1 MPSLPSIQ
9 LPSATVTTTTTAMVT
24 TGSGPNRTT
33 VDTKQMLL
41 PGHVAVLHVTT
52 CGQSGAGLG
61 SDEKE
66 IVLLIYV
73 IIDVQTN
80 NIIGVKQYLVR
91 PRNSTFRTE
100 SSGSNALGALSSS
113 SLTGSNSNISNSSSS
128 TASAGGCP
136 VGIGASSTAV
146 GSSDST
152 AIAVPTGGSTSPG
165 IAAVPSPPECAITQ
179 EIPAIESLV
188 QTNGRPLEEVIQ
200 QFDEYTKSLNLDP
213 HCPSFRL
220 VTDGQ
225 LPLRQCLHPEASA
238 KDVDL
243 PQYYWRFCDLRK
255 EFVRFRAGDLSRAL
269 VPVAEASK
277 LQSMPSLPPIPA
289 SVADIIKDLE
299 LQACQDNNE
308 FYVKEA
314 RDMVTIVKHLITLGH
329 KFEANEIINLNL
341 EPGICSIDDEIDG
354 TCIVRARGLPW
365 QSSDQD
371 IAKFFRG
378 LNVAKGGVALC
389 LSPQGRRNGE
399 ALVRFVSQEHRDMA
413 LKRHKHH
420 IGNRY
425 IEVYRANG
433 EDFLA
438 VAGGASN
445 EAQAFLSKGAQ
456 VIIRMRGLPYDC
468 TAKQVLDFFANGE
481 NSCNVLDGA
490 DGILFVK
497 KPDGR
502 ATGDAFVLFE
512 QDTDASKAL
521 SKHRE
526 SIGQRYIELFRS
538 TTAEVQQVLNRSM
551 DPKTYEPPQPPLIA
565 QLPQVQ
571 MQLLPQHVITSGIE
585 KNCIRL
591 RGLPYEAKVEHI
603 LHFLDD
609 FANHIVYQGVHLVYN
624 AQGQFNGEAFIQ
636 MDSETAA
643 YQSAQQKHHKNMM
656 FGKKQRYI
664 EVFQCSGDD
673 MNMVLNGGF
682 QQPAS
687 LSKPSLLSP
696 GMLPTAA
703 TQPPTQSPQTLSLSQ
718 IPLPIP
724 SPLALSVPP
733 PNHQLLAQQQA
744 QYIAQHN
751 LLARQAAAAQHQQHQ
766 QEQLMLQ
773 NLGMYVAGPPTS
785 VATSLSAS
793 QPGSAVAGAPT
804 YVTAGSGGLPPSV
817 TGAGNAG
824 GLAFGH
830 GSAAGLAGLGAAST
844 GASGA
849 GGLPPH
855 LAGGHPAG
863 PLAAQYHPLYFMQRH
878 MLASNSGIPMGLMAP
893 PHTAAAAHHAAA
905 FNQLHHF
912 GGGIGHAGVPGSG
925 AGSSLPHHASAA
937 GLVHHPSQHHA
948 MQAMVAAAASQS
960 AAGGMLPSK
969 RSYDSAFRGDQSA
982 LAPSAGSKRP
992 FHGAPTQGAAAAAA
1006 AAAASVALYAPYYHP
1021 HI

>member
-9 LPSATVTTTTTAMVT
+9 LPSVATNSTTTMVT
-24 TGSGPNRTT
+24 TGSGSNRTM

-41 PGHVAVLHVTT
+41 PGHVAVMHVTT

-113 SLTGSNSNISNSSSS
+113 LTGSNSNISNSSSS
-128 TASAGGCP
+128 TAGAGGCP
-136 VGIGASSTAV
+136 AGINASSTAV

-165 IAAVPSPPECAITQ
+165 IVVAPSPPECAITQ

-269 VPVAEASK
+269 VPVAEAAK
-277 LQSMPSLPPIPA
+277 LQSMPSLPPTPA
-289 SVADIIKDLE
+289 SVGDIITDLE

-696 GMLPTAA
+696 GGTIVGAPFGGYAPFGHPPSAVLPPPRHAA
-703 TQPPTQSPQTLSLSQ
+703 FYPQPILYWGY
-718 IPLPIP
+718 P
-724 SPLALSVPP
+724 SPPVSPTTYYSTAPPGTPHHLGPAAHQTAGIPTHSHAQPTMLALSPDQRNQQRNNPPMSLVTVPP
-733 PNHQLLAQQQA
+733 
-744 QYIAQHN
+744 
-751 LLARQAAAAQHQQHQ
+751 RT
-766 QEQLMLQ
+766 
-773 NLGMYVAGPPTS
+773 AG
-785 VATSLSAS
+785 
-793 QPGSAVAGAPT
+793 
-804 YVTAGSGGLPPSV
+804 TAGSSSGESSTSQSSSPPLLSPTGGCSSSGSVTSVSSGTSQRHGGGTTTIRTSPPPPPSASLLSLPLAATSSQPLAIPAVTTPTGGLAGAYPGSQLSPIQAIPPPSV
-817 TGAGNAG
+817 H
-824 GLAFGH
+824 F
-830 GSAAGLAGLGAAST
+830 
-844 GASGA
+844 
-849 GGLPPH
+849 P
-855 LAGGHPAG
+855 
-863 PLAAQYHPLYFMQRH
+863 
-878 MLASNSGIPMGLMAP
+878 
-893 PHTAAAAHHAAA
+893 HAAPLMGTA
-905 FNQLHHF
+905 SP
-912 GGGIGHAGVPGSG
+912 PGTTG
-925 AGSSLPHHASAA
+925 TTFYEPHPHLPHHPPHHHHHHH
-937 GLVHHPSQHHA
+937 HHPHPLTHHHHDKL
-948 MQAMVAAAASQS
+948 VAT
-960 AAGGMLPSK
+960 
-969 RSYDSAFRGDQSA
+969 
-982 LAPSAGSKRP
+982 APSILTPSLIP
-992 FHGAPTQGAAAAAA
+992 NQYVELFI
-1006 AAAASVALYAPYYHP
+1006 V
-1021 HI
+1021 

>member
-1 MPSLPSIQ
+1 MPSLPCHQVS
-9 LPSATVTTTTTAMVT
+9 PVAATASTITTVATTT
-24 TGSGPNRTT
+24 SLSDPQQQ
-33 VDTKQMLL
+33 QMSL
-41 PGHVAVLHVTT
+41 PGHVTVLHVTT
-52 CGQSGAGLG
+52 CGQSGPGLG

-91 PRNSTFRTE
+91 PRNPTFRTSE
-100 SSGSNALGALSSS
+100 SSGSCTSALGAALSN
-113 SLTGSNSNISNSSSS
+113 SLTGSNSSISNSATS
-128 TASAGGCP
+128 TSNPAGAIISAT
-136 VGIGASSTAV
+136 STDAA
-146 GSSDST
+146 T
-152 AIAVPTGGSTSPG
+152 TTTIAIPGGGSTSPG
-165 IAAVPSPPECAITQ
+165 IVGAAPASPPECAITQ

-213 HCPSFRL
+213 HSPSFRL

-255 EFVRFRAGDLSRAL
+255 EFVRFRAGDLARAL
-269 VPVAEASK
+269 VPVAEAQK
-277 LQSMPSLPPIPA
+277 LQSMPSLPPTPA
-289 SVADIIKDLE
+289 SVAEIIKDLE
-299 LQACQDNNE
+299 LPACQDNNE

-314 RDMVTIVKHLITLGH
+314 RDMVTIVKHLITVGH
-329 KFEANEIINLNL
+329 TFEANEIINLNL

-481 NSCNVLDGA
+481 NSCNVLDGS

-512 QDTDASKAL
+512 HDTDASKAL

-551 DPKTYEPPQPPLIA
+551 DPKTYEPPQQPQPPLIA
-565 QLPQVQ
+565 QLPQLQ

-682 QQPAS
+682 QQSAS

-696 GMLPTAA
+696 GGTIVGGPFGGYAPFGHPPTAVLPPPRHA
-703 TQPPTQSPQTLSLSQ
+703 AFYPQPILYWGYPSPPVSPTTYYSTAPAGPPHHLGPAGHPTHSHAPPTM
-718 IPLPIP
+718 
-724 SPLALSVPP
+724 LALSPDQRSAARNNPPVSLVTVPP
-733 PNHQLLAQQQA
+733 
-744 QYIAQHN
+744 
-751 LLARQAAAAQHQQHQ
+751 RTV
-766 QEQLMLQ
+766 
-773 NLGMYVAGPPTS
+773 GGTGSTS
-785 VATSLSAS
+785 GDSSAS
-793 QPGSAVAGAPT
+793 QSSSPPLLSPTGSIPATSAGCSSAGSVTSVSSGAPQRHAAT
-804 YVTAGSGGLPPSV
+804 GGNTGGAAIRTSPPPQASLLSLP
-817 TGAGNAG
+817 
-824 GLAFGH
+824 
-830 GSAAGLAGLGAAST
+830 LAGAST
-844 GASGA
+844 GSQ
-849 GGLPPH
+849 
-855 LAGGHPAG
+855 
-863 PLAAQYHPLYFMQRH
+863 PLAIPTVATPTYAPGSQLSPIQTIPPPQSIHFPH
-878 MLASNSGIPMGLMAP
+878 ASLMGTASP
-893 PHTAAAAHHAAA
+893 PGTTAAGTAFYDPLSHLTHHP
-905 FNQLHHF
+905 QHHT
-912 GGGIGHAGVPGSG
+912 HHHHHH
-925 AGSSLPHHASAA
+925 PHHLTHHHHHHHDK
-937 GLVHHPSQHHA
+937 LVA
-948 MQAMVAAAASQS
+948 T
-960 AAGGMLPSK
+960 
-969 RSYDSAFRGDQSA
+969 
-982 LAPSAGSKRP
+982 APSILTPSLIP
-992 FHGAPTQGAAAAAA
+992 NQYVELFI
-1006 AAAASVALYAPYYHP
+1006 V
-1021 HI
+1021 